1 MAELKAT
8 HIIDQLSSFIVSMFP
23 DLSEK
28 KIVATDRLIESGIDS
43 LGMLVLIE
51 YIENT
56 YRIRISNEDVI
67 EENFGTMEA
76 IAEYIIKSRAAV

>member
-8 HIIDQLSSFIVSMFP
+8 HIIDQLSGFIVSVFP

>member
-8 HIIDQLSSFIVSMFP
+8 HIIDQLSGFIVSVFP

-28 KIVATDRLIESGIDS
+28 KIVAADRLIESGIDS

>member
-8 HIIDQLSSFIVSMFP
+8 QHNRSTIGFYRIVFP

>member
-8 HIIDQLSSFIVSMFP
+8 HIIDQLSGFIVSVFP

-28 KIVATDRLIESGIDS
+28 KIVAADRLIESGIDS

-67 EENFGTMEA
+67 EANFGPMET

>member
-28 KIVATDRLIESGIDS
+28 KIVAADRLIESGIDS

>member
-1 MAELKAT
+1 MKELKAT

-67 EENFGTMEA
+67 EENFGTMET

>member
-8 HIIDQLSSFIVSMFP
+8 HIIDQLSGFIVSVFP

-28 KIVATDRLIESGIDS
+28 KIVAADRLIESGIDS

-67 EENFGTMEA
+67 DENFGTMEA